1 MTTARCL
8 RAVFIQGERMMRVML
23 VEDDARLAELV
34 MEYLNNYEFAVELV
48 TRGDEALARFQASL
62 PDLVVLDL
70 MLPGTDGMVVCRQL
84 RAVSDVPILILT
96 AREDS
101 YDEVSGLEQGADDFV
116 NKPVQPRVLLARLR
130 ALARRRLPAAPD
142 PAPQEPAA
150 PSGHDDTPVYDF
162 GALHI
167 ATADR
172 SVVWRGQECV
182 LSNTEYKLLL
192 VLVESAGRVLSR
204 DALLKKMR
212 GIEFDGLDRSI
223 DNAISK
229 LRRRFDDVDS
239 SKIKTVW
246 GEGYLFSPSA
256 WN

>member
-1 MTTARCL
+1 MY
-8 RAVFIQGERMMRVML
+8 RVML

-34 MEYLNNYEFAVELV
+34 TEYLSGYEFSVDLV
-48 TRGDEALARFQASL
+48 TRGDAALGRFKELS
-62 PDLVVLDL
+62 PDVVVLDL
-70 MLPGTDGMVVCRQL
+70 MLPGLDGMVVCRQIREL
-84 RAVSDVPILILT
+84 SEVPILILT

-130 ALARRRLPAAPD
+130 ALMRRTQAK
-142 PAPQEPAA
+142 
-150 PSGHDDTPVYDF
+150 SGGDTRVLQF
-162 GALHI
+162 GALRI
-167 ATADR
+167 ATSDR
-172 SVVWRGQECV
+172 SVMWRGQPCV

-192 VLVESAGRVLSR
+192 VLAEAAGRVLSR

-223 DNAISK
+223 DNCISK
-229 LRRRFDDVDS
+229 LRRKFDDVDS
-239 SKIKTVW
+239 EKIKTVW

>member
-1 MTTARCL
+1 
-8 RAVFIQGERMMRVML
+8 MRVML
-23 VEDDARLAELV
+23 VEDDARLAALV
-34 MEYLNNYEFAVELV
+34 MEYLNGYEFEVELV
-48 TRGDEALARFQASL
+48 TRGDEALARFQASQ

-130 ALARRRLPAAPD
+130 ALARRRQAALPVQAEAPALE
-142 PAPQEPAA
+142 APGA
-150 PSGHDDTPVYDF
+150 PPVYVF
-162 GALHI
+162 GALRI
-167 ATADR
+167 VTADR

-192 VLVESAGRVLSR
+192 VLVESSGQVLSR

-212 GIEFDGLDRSI
+212 NIEFDGLDRSI

-229 LRRRFDDVDS
+229 LRRRFDDADS

>member
-1 MTTARCL
+1 MY
-8 RAVFIQGERMMRVML
+8 RVML

-34 MEYLNNYEFAVELV
+34 MEYLSGYEFAVELV
-48 TRGDEALARFQASL
+48 TRGDTALERFKALS
-62 PDLVVLDL
+62 PDVVVLDL
-70 MLPGTDGMVVCRQL
+70 MLPGLDGMVVCRQI
-84 RAVSDVPILILT
+84 REVSEVPILILT

-130 ALARRRLPAAPD
+130 ALMRRTQAKGADARVL
-142 PAPQEPAA
+142 Q
-150 PSGHDDTPVYDF
+150 F
-162 GALHI
+162 GALRI
-167 ATADR
+167 VTTDR
-172 SVVWRGQECV
+172 SVVWRDEVCV

-192 VLVESAGRVLSR
+192 VLAEAAGRVLSR

-212 GIEFDGLDRSI
+212 GIEFDGMDRSI
-223 DNAISK
+223 DNCISK
-229 LRRRFDDVDS
+229 LRRKFDDADS
-239 SKIKTVW
+239 EKIKTVW

>member
-1 MTTARCL
+1 MY
-8 RAVFIQGERMMRVML
+8 RVML

-34 MEYLNNYEFAVELV
+34 TEYLSGYEFAVDLV
-48 TRGDEALARFQASL
+48 TRGDQALERFKSL
-62 PDLVVLDL
+62 SPDVVVLDL
-70 MLPGTDGMVVCRQL
+70 MLPGLDGMVVCRQI
-84 RAVSDVPILILT
+84 REMSEVPILILT

-130 ALARRRLPAAPD
+130 ALMRRTA
-142 PAPQEPAA
+142 QGK
-150 PSGHDDTPVYDF
+150 SGADSRVLQF
-162 GALHI
+162 GALRI
-167 ATADR
+167 VTTDR
-172 SVVWRGQECV
+172 SVVWRGEPCV

-192 VLVESAGRVLSR
+192 VLAEAAGRVLSR

-223 DNAISK
+223 DNCISK
-229 LRRRFDDVDS
+229 LRRKFEDTDS
-239 SKIKTVW
+239 EKIKTVW

>member
-1 MTTARCL
+1 MY
-8 RAVFIQGERMMRVML
+8 RVML
-23 VEDDARLAELV
+23 VEDDPRLAELV
-34 MEYLNNYEFAVELV
+34 TEYLSGYEFAVDLV
-48 TRGDEALARFQASL
+48 TRGDLAVQQFKEFA
-62 PDLVVLDL
+62 PDVVVLDL
-70 MLPGTDGMVVCRQL
+70 MLPGLDGMVVCRRL
-84 RAVSDVPILILT
+84 REISDVPILILT

-130 ALARRRLPAAPD
+130 ALLRRA
-142 PAPQEPAA
+142 QGK
-150 PSGHDDTPVYDF
+150 SGIDSRVLEF
-162 GALHI
+162 GTLRI
-167 ATADR
+167 STTDR
-172 SVVWRGQECV
+172 TVTWRGEPCL

-192 VLVESAGRVLSR
+192 VLAESAGRVLSR

-223 DNAISK
+223 DNSISK
-229 LRRRFDDVDS
+229 LRRKFDDTDS
-239 SKIKTVW
+239 EKIKTVW

>member
-1 MTTARCL
+1 
-8 RAVFIQGERMMRVML
+8 ML

-34 MEYLNNYEFAVELV
+34 TEYLSGYEFSVDLV
-48 TRGDEALARFQASL
+48 TRGDQALERFGALA
-62 PDLVVLDL
+62 PDIVVLDL
-70 MLPGTDGMVVCRQL
+70 MLPGLDGMVVCRKI
-84 RAVSDVPILILT
+84 RDMSDVPILILT

-130 ALARRRLPAAPD
+130 ALLRRAQGKASADSRVL
-142 PAPQEPAA
+142 E
-150 PSGHDDTPVYDF
+150 F
-162 GALHI
+162 GTLRI
-167 ATADR
+167 STTDR
-172 SVVWRGQECV
+172 SVTWRGQPCV

-192 VLVESAGRVLSR
+192 VLAESAGRVLSR

-223 DNAISK
+223 DNSISK
-229 LRRRFDDVDS
+229 LRRKFEDS
-239 SKIKTVW
+239 DSEKIKTVW

-256 WN
+256 WNN

>member
-1 MTTARCL
+1 
-8 RAVFIQGERMMRVML
+8 MRVML

-34 MEYLNNYEFAVELV
+34 MEYLNGYEFAVELV
-48 TRGDEALARFQASL
+48 TRGDEALARFQASA
-62 PDLVVLDL
+62 PDMVVLDL

-130 ALARRRLPAAPD
+130 ALARRRQVAAT
-142 PAPQEPAA
+142 EPATSVA
-150 PSGHDDTPVYDF
+150 NATPVYVF
-162 GALHI
+162 GALRVV
-167 ATADR
+167 TADR
-172 SVVWRGQECV
+172 SVVWRGQECI

-192 VLVESAGRVLSR
+192 VLVESSGRVLSR
-204 DALLKKMR
+204 DALLKKLR

-229 LRRRFDDVDS
+229 LRRRFDDTDS

-256 WN
+256 WD

>member
-1 MTTARCL
+1 MY
-8 RAVFIQGERMMRVML
+8 RVML

-34 MEYLNNYEFAVELV
+34 TEYLSGYEFAVDLV
-48 TRGDEALARFQASL
+48 SRGDAALERFKALS
-62 PDLVVLDL
+62 PDVVVLDL
-70 MLPGTDGMVVCRQL
+70 MLPGLDGMVVCRQI
-84 RAVSDVPILILT
+84 REVSEVPILILT

-130 ALARRRLPAAPD
+130 ALMRRTQAKGGADSRVL
-142 PAPQEPAA
+142 Q
-150 PSGHDDTPVYDF
+150 F
-162 GALHI
+162 GSLRI
-167 ATADR
+167 VTSDR
-172 SVVWRGQECV
+172 SVSWRGEPCV

-192 VLVESAGRVLSR
+192 VLAEAAGRVLSR

-223 DNAISK
+223 DNCISK
-229 LRRRFDDVDS
+229 LRRKFDDAES
-239 SKIKTVW
+239 EKIKTVW

>member
-1 MTTARCL
+1 
-8 RAVFIQGERMMRVML
+8 MRVML

-34 MEYLNNYEFAVELV
+34 MEYLNGYEFAVELV
-48 TRGDEALARFQASL
+48 TRGDEALARFQASA
-62 PDLVVLDL
+62 PDMVVLDL
-70 MLPGTDGMVVCRQL
+70 MLPGADGMVVCRQL

-130 ALARRRLPAAPD
+130 ALARRRQVAAPEL
-142 PAPQEPAA
+142 ATAA
-150 PSGHDDTPVYDF
+150 ATSIADATPVYVF
-162 GALHI
+162 GALRVV
-167 ATADR
+167 TADR
-172 SVVWRGQECV
+172 SVVWRGQECF

-192 VLVESAGRVLSR
+192 VLVESSGRVLSR
-204 DALLKKMR
+204 DALLKKLR

-229 LRRRFDDVDS
+229 LRRRFDDTDS

>member
-1 MTTARCL
+1 MY
-8 RAVFIQGERMMRVML
+8 RVML
-23 VEDDARLAELV
+23 VEDDSRLAELV
-34 MEYLNNYEFAVELV
+34 SEYLSGYEFTVELV
-48 TRGDEALARFQASL
+48 TRGDQAVQRFKEIN
-62 PDLVVLDL
+62 PDAVVLDL
-70 MLPGTDGMVVCRQL
+70 MLPGLDGMVVCRQI
-84 RAVSDVPILILT
+84 REQSEVPILILT

-130 ALARRRLPAAPD
+130 ALMRRTQSRTSVDNRIL
-142 PAPQEPAA
+142 Q
-150 PSGHDDTPVYDF
+150 F
-162 GALHI
+162 GSLRI
-167 ATADR
+167 VTSDR
-172 SVVWRGQECV
+172 TVQWRSQACA

-192 VLVESAGRVLSR
+192 VLAEAAGRVLSR

-223 DNAISK
+223 DNCISK
-229 LRRRFDDVDS
+229 LRRKFDDSDS
-239 SKIKTVW
+239 EKIKTVW

>member
-1 MTTARCL
+1 MY
-8 RAVFIQGERMMRVML
+8 RVML

-34 MEYLNNYEFAVELV
+34 TEYLSGYEFAVDLV
-48 TRGDEALARFQASL
+48 TRGDTALERFKQTI

-70 MLPGTDGMVVCRQL
+70 MLPGLDGMVVCR
-84 RAVSDVPILILT
+84 RIRETSEVPILILT

-130 ALARRRLPAAPD
+130 ALVRRTQAKA
-142 PAPQEPAA
+142 
-150 PSGHDDTPVYDF
+150 GGDTRTLEF
-162 GALHI
+162 GALSI
-167 ATADR
+167 ATGDR
-172 SVVWRGQECV
+172 TVTWRGQPCV

-192 VLVESAGRVLSR
+192 VLAEAAGRVLSR
-204 DALLKKMR
+204 DELLKKMR

-223 DNAISK
+223 DNCISK
-229 LRRRFDDVDS
+229 LRRKFDDAS
-239 SKIKTVW
+239 SEKIKTVW

-256 WN
+256 WG

>member
-1 MTTARCL
+1 MY
-8 RAVFIQGERMMRVML
+8 RVML

-34 MEYLNNYEFAVELV
+34 TEYLSGYEFAVDLV
-48 TRGDEALARFQASL
+48 TRGDTALERFKELA
-62 PDLVVLDL
+62 PDVVILDL
-70 MLPGTDGMVVCRQL
+70 MLPGLDGMMVCRQI
-84 RAVSDVPILILT
+84 RDGSDVPILILT

-130 ALARRRLPAAPD
+130 ALLRRTQAKTGVDSRIL
-142 PAPQEPAA
+142 Q
-150 PSGHDDTPVYDF
+150 F
-162 GALHI
+162 GALRI
-167 ATADR
+167 VTSDR
-172 SVVWRGQECV
+172 SVIWRGQPCV

-192 VLVESAGRVLSR
+192 VLAEAAGRVLSR

-223 DNAISK
+223 DNCISK
-229 LRRRFDDVDS
+229 LRRKFDDADS
-239 SKIKTVW
+239 EKIKTVW

>member
-1 MTTARCL
+1 MY
-8 RAVFIQGERMMRVML
+8 RVML

-34 MEYLNNYEFAVELV
+34 TEYLSGYEFAVELV
-48 TRGDEALARFQASL
+48 TRGDAALDRFKEL
-62 PDLVVLDL
+62 TPDVVILDL
-70 MLPGTDGMVVCRQL
+70 MLPGLDGMVVCRQI
-84 RAVSDVPILILT
+84 RDQSDVPILILT

-130 ALARRRLPAAPD
+130 ALMRRTQAKSGVDARVL
-142 PAPQEPAA
+142 Q
-150 PSGHDDTPVYDF
+150 F
-162 GALHI
+162 GALRI
-167 ATADR
+167 VTSDR
-172 SVVWRGQECV
+172 SVVWRGQPCV

-192 VLVESAGRVLSR
+192 VLAEAAGRVLSR

-223 DNAISK
+223 DNCISK
-229 LRRRFDDVDS
+229 LRRKFDDAES
-239 SKIKTVW
+239 EKIKTVW

>member
-1 MTTARCL
+1 MY
-8 RAVFIQGERMMRVML
+8 RVML

-34 MEYLNNYEFAVELV
+34 TEYLSGYEFAVEVV
-48 TRGDEALARFQASL
+48 TRGDHALDRFQSIA
-62 PDLVVLDL
+62 PDVVVLDL
-70 MLPGTDGMVVCRQL
+70 MLPGLDGMVVCRKL
-84 RAVSDVPILILT
+84 RDMSDVPILILT

-130 ALARRRLPAAPD
+130 ALLRRA
-142 PAPQEPAA
+142 QGK
-150 PSGHDDTPVYDF
+150 SGIDSRVLEF
-162 GALHI
+162 GTLRI
-167 ATADR
+167 STTDR
-172 SVVWRGQECV
+172 TVSWRGQPCV

-192 VLVESAGRVLSR
+192 VLAESAGRVLSR

-223 DNAISK
+223 DNSISK
-229 LRRRFDDVDS
+229 LRRKFDDSDS
-239 SKIKTVW
+239 EKIKNVW

>member
-1 MTTARCL
+1 MY
-8 RAVFIQGERMMRVML
+8 RVML

-34 MEYLNNYEFAVELV
+34 TEYLSGYEFAVELV
-48 TRGDEALARFQASL
+48 TRGDMALARFRASS
-62 PDLVVLDL
+62 PDIVVLDL
-70 MLPGTDGMVVCRQL
+70 MLPGLDGMVVCRQL
-84 RAVSDVPILILT
+84 RELSDVPILILT

-130 ALARRRLPAAPD
+130 ALMRRTQVKAGGDVRVL
-142 PAPQEPAA
+142 E
-150 PSGHDDTPVYDF
+150 F
-162 GALHI
+162 GALRI
-167 ATADR
+167 ATTDR
-172 SVVWRGQECV
+172 SVSWRGEPCV

-192 VLVESAGRVLSR
+192 VLAESAGRVLSR

-223 DNAISK
+223 DNCISK
-229 LRRRFDDVDS
+229 LRRRFDDVNS
-239 SKIKTVW
+239 EKIKTVW